1 MKNTDLFSKCKL
13 CQHVKEHPR
22 ISPLRNFKFSGAK
35 VRTFKRVQKNNSQL
49 KNNNILSTDYQ

>member
-1 MKNTDLFSKCKL
+1 MRMCVYVKNADLFSKCKL

-35 VRTFKRVQKNNSQL
+35 EHNLTIWAN
-49 KNNNILSTDYQ
+49 LSE